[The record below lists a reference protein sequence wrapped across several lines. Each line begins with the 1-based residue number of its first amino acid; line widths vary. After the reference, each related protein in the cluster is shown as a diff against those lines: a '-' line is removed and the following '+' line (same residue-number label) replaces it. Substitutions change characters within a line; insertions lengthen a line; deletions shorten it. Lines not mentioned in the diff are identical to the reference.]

1 MPTMGCNNKISG
13 GWVNRK
19 DTFRKKLAAKVMKHN
34 GHRYL
39 SAGLN
44 VHKNFSKSASVIK
57 K

>member
-1 MPTMGCNNKISG
+1 MPTMGCNNKINR